1 MDISSISMRTPSL
14 NLPSTKPN
22 TEMPSIAPAI
32 APATSGGAG
41 SALDGFGQALNTAI
55 QGLSDSQNSADNA
68 SVQLA
73 SGEPIDLH
81 EVMLARETASLHF
94 QLAVQVRNKLV
105 EAYQDV
111 MRMQV

>member
-1 MDISSISMRTPSL
+1 MEIPAISMRVQPLNTPSVS
-14 NLPSTKPN
+14 NKPEVPST
-22 TEMPSIAPAI
+22 S
-32 APATSGGAG
+32 GAG
-41 SALDGFGQALNTAI
+41 NDSKSGGFGQALNSAI
-55 QGLSDSQNSADNA
+55 TNLSETQNAADDA
-68 SVQLA
+68 SVRMA
-73 SGEPIDLH
+73 AGDPIDLH